1 MGKAQRDKGAAA
13 ERELS
18 KILNEHG
25 IDSHRGYVQFKQS
38 DLVGIEGIHPEV
50 KRQETTKIWE
60 WVAQAKK
67 EAIKRLDGIPVV
79 FFRRNRSEWLVCQ
92 SLTSWMMMYRS
103 WRKWLEVKRLYEM
116 PFADNAALIKDYLD
130 QELKK

>member
-103 WRKWLEVKRLYEM
+103 WRKWLKVRAIWET
-116 PFADNAALIKDYLD
+116 PFTDRMAELEKYLD
-130 QELKK
+130 EVLKQ